1 MLILPAT
8 FMEKES
14 IPRINEVLQA
24 EVMPTSTMAK
34 LNRIDEDLMKTGVTI
49 SDFKGAMTSTRGVLS
64 VDIQV
69 GSRLSPRHSSLWMSQ
84 VAIMHFLLRLDSRSR
99 MCTLII
105 ALKAY
110 FVEQKSSPGHSC
122 QAEVILHQLS
132 CSESWITTMKMS
144 ALFVLRV
151 TMYMRGQS
159 KLRPSNN
166 STLINY
172 WFASAHVA
180 SCTLVKDYTDH
191 RKDIMNTP
199 TQGAKMVAE
208 ATAIVQCLLNFYAKE
223 AREMK
228 VRARNRKL
236 SGKGRLLFTRFYSR
250 GVVHTWSIHA

>member
-69 GSRLSPRHSSLWMSQ
+69 GSRLSPRHSSLWMS
-84 VAIMHFLLRLDSRSR
+84 
-99 MCTLII
+99 
-105 ALKAY
+105 
-110 FVEQKSSPGHSC
+110 QKSSPGHSC